1 MLRISSIAARQLG
14 AGSERIGAGIR
25 HASTGQP
32 SGGLAKAMAGTALF
46 SAGVGGGVLGY
57 AAIDQDF
64 RKLVQDNVPGS
75 EDVMKMILGDTEPSK
90 PNPVSKPVPSKLKI
104 PGPVVVTKPLEKST
118 KAADTLSSKADEVV
132 TAVSS
137 NSSASNVVPEP
148 PPKVVEKVE
157 YEDSTKSVKVEE
169 PQRVDP
175 APVLEIPHPE
185 PPVEAVEKDKAQGEI
200 SREPEEAVAL
210 PPDDQHKQEFVASR
224 NTEEKPVSLPDVT
237 EKEIEHGELTPDVE
251 NTSLEQV
258 LHELSKEMKA
268 ATEEAVK
275 TLDLS
280 AQAVVTHIN
289 IMQKVLESN
298 PSVRDENSWNMVFEA
313 ASAKSDASKL
323 AELKEKEVNAA
334 INNVLE
340 SIDAGRKNK
349 ATSTNPELIVAEEA
363 VNRALYQLEQAK
375 ARISAVEGEARVV
388 EQYRDLVE
396 EGTQQFQREM
406 ASIMPDVKLREK
418 GSKLSDDEL
427 NLFITHAYRKV
438 MHLQQELAKQQTLE
452 QQRFKQALEKQRI
465 ETQLA
470 ATEKI
475 DTELERQKRELEI
488 DHQRRLASL
497 QEESEG
503 ELRTQLRRQA
513 AAHSD
518 HLADVLTVQE
528 AELRRKHEHDLDE
541 KLSAKESKYL
551 SHIAGL
557 TGSLQ
562 GLNSALEARAV
573 GDEAAVNAQKLWL
586 ACVALNNS
594 IKLGNVEAETFFES
608 AKALEPEVSA
618 IKDIAGSS
626 EFVRAVINGIPETA
640 LNRGVYTQQAL
651 TDRFGRVESVARK
664 VANVGDEGGSLMK
677 YGLSY
682 LQSLLLVNTA
692 KRSPKMED
700 EPISVNDLSTVDIL
714 TKASHSMERGDILR
728 ALQYMGLLRG
738 EPRRVASDWMSE
750 ARLHLEAKQAAQAL
764 LAHATAVGLEA
775 LPKKIK

>member
-1 MLRISSIAARQLG
+1 MLRISSLAARQLG
-14 AGSERIGAGIR
+14 AGSERIGVGIR
-25 HASTGQP
+25 HASTGQR
-32 SGGLAKAMAGTALF
+32 SGGVAKGLAGTALF

-75 EDVMKMILGDTEPSK
+75 EDVLKMILGDAEPPK
-90 PNPVSKPVPSKLKI
+90 PSPVSKPVPSKLKI
-104 PGPVVVTKPLEKST
+104 PGPIVVTKPVEE
-118 KAADTLSSKADEVV
+118 SSKASSTLPSKASEVA

-137 NSSASNVVPEP
+137 TAGVIEP
-148 PPKVVEKVE
+148 PIEVVEKGKPQH
-157 YEDSTKSVKVEE
+157 EDSSKLEE
-169 PQRVDP
+169 PQLAVP
-175 APVLEIPHPE
+175 APVLEVPPPTFAAEPH
-185 PPVEAVEKDKAQGEI
+185 VEVVEKDNAQGED
-200 SREPEEAVAL
+200 SRMLGEAVAE
-210 PPDDQHKQEFVASR
+210 PPNDQLVQEPVVKGD
-224 NTEEKPVSLPDVT
+224 TEEKPLSLPDVT
-237 EKEIEHGELTPDVE
+237 GKEMEQGELTPDVE

-275 TLDLS
+275 SLDLS

-298 PSVRDENSWNMVFEA
+298 LSVRDENSWNMVFEA
-313 ASAKSDASKL
+313 ASAKSEASKL

-375 ARISAVEGEARVV
+375 ARISAVESEARVV

-396 EGTQQFQREM
+396 EGTQQFHREM

-465 ETQLA
+465 ETQMA
-470 ATEKI
+470 ASEKI

-488 DHQRRLASL
+488 EHQRRLASL

-518 HLADVLTVQE
+518 HLADVLAVQE

-541 KLSAKESKYL
+541 KISAKESEYL
-551 SHIAGL
+551 SHMAGL

-562 GLNSALEARAV
+562 GLNSALEARAA

-594 IKLGNVEAETFFES
+594 IKFGNVEAETFFES
-608 AKALEPEVSA
+608 AKALEPDVSA
-618 IKDIAGSS
+618 IKAIAGSS
-626 EFVRAVINGIPETA
+626 EFVRAVVNGIPETA

-664 VANVGDEGGSLMK
+664 VANVGDEGGSLLK

-692 KRSPKMED
+692 KRSPKMTE
-700 EPISVNDLSTVDIL
+700 EPIDINDLSTIDIL

-728 ALQYMGLLRG
+728 AVQYMGLLHG